1 MKGEDPKD
9 VDSLRYISLV
19 SDVTILVPPT
29 SIEDSLPLTP
39 FLLPT
44 LSEEYSPV
52 AIFFRHIHL
61 PQVEVREI

>member
-1 MKGEDPKD
+1 MKGEDPED

-29 SIEDSLPLTP
+29 SIEGSLQLIP

-44 LSEEYSPV
+44 LSEEYSP
-52 AIFFRHIHL
+52 AALFSSHPL
-61 PQVEVREI
+61 ASS